1 MKKSLVALAVLAASG
16 AAMAQS
22 SVQIYGVADVW
33 AGSQTVK
40 VNGTKRYP
48 RDFAFVPDYGSK
60 TGLFDGGVSNS
71 RFGFK
76 GSEDLGGGLKA
87 NFQLEQGFNLDDGGQ
102 AEDGKAFNRQAW
114 VGLSG
119 GFGAVKF
126 GRAYTAFDDVSG
138 AAASVFDSKLAP
150 INNIFVSTWAST
162 RVDNTIRYETPTFS
176 GFSGAFS
183 YSFGEDKTAT
193 TSASKL
199 YALSGKY
206 ENGPLMLGAGY
217 AKVDGEAD
225 LSVVLDKFFGTSFGT
240 VNGSLDATRLNA
252 SYDFGV
258 AKALA
263 SYGRAKAKVAGDSA
277 RTNEWELGVEV
288 PLAANLALSAGY
300 GRVTLKE
307 SGVKIGKA
315 NSFGAALAYDLSKRT
330 TVYAGFNQT
339 KAEDV
344 PKTGDL
350 KQNIYAVGLKHTF

>member
-1 MKKSLVALAVLAASG
+1 MKKSLIAAAALAASG
-16 AAMAQS
+16 AVFAQS

-40 VNGTKRYP
+40 VDGTKRYP
-48 RDFAFVPDYGSK
+48 GDFTLVPDYGSK
-60 TGLFDGGVSNS
+60 TGLFDGGISNS

-87 NFQLEQGFNLDDGGQ
+87 HFQLEQGFNLDDGGQ

-162 RVDNTIRYETPTFS
+162 RVDNTIRYETPAFS

-193 TSASKL
+193 TSATEL
-199 YALSGKY
+199 YALSVKY
-206 ENGPLMLGAGY
+206 ENGPLMVGAGY

-225 LSVVLDKFFGTSFGT
+225 LSVLDELLGTSFGT
-240 VNGSLDATRLNA
+240 VNASLDATRLNA

-263 SYGRAKAKVAGDSA
+263 SYGRAKAKDAGDSA

-307 SGVKIGKA
+307 NGAKIGKA
-315 NSFGAALAYDLSKRT
+315 NSFGAALAYNLSKRT
-330 TVYAGFNQT
+330 LVYAGFNQT
-339 KAEDV
+339 KLEDS
-344 PKTGDL
+344 PKTTEL
-350 KQNIYAVGLKHTF
+350 KQNIYAIGLKHTF